1 MFDNNS
7 FSRSELNFTTLQ
19 LLRASSEWIRGG
31 IEDLESL
38 AEALA
43 WFYGALSDF
52 PKRIPDDQTTLNV
65 SAVLELNWKNVIS
78 HQKRSSTYTY
88 HSC

>member
-19 LLRASSEWIRGG
+19 LLRASSEWIRGD
-31 IEDLESL
+31 IEDLECL